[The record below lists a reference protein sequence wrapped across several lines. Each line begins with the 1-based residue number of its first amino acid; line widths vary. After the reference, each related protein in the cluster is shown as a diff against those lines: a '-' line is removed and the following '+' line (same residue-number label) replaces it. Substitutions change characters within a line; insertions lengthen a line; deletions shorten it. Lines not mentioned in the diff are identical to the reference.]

1 MYRYFLSMISVCVL
15 FANSVDAEI
24 IDGENFIDPT
34 RPFFAID
41 TSDIEPDLTRS
52 VIPIGYDLTFIRA
65 GSSSPMAVIN
75 NRQVTIGDVVS
86 NALVIAIER
95 SSVTLLISG
104 EERRIDLYGSVKAPV
119 SAR

>member
-1 MYRYFLSMISVCVL
+1 MFRYFLSVILACAF

-34 RPFFAID
+34 RPFFAIQ
-41 TSDIEPDLTRS
+41 TSETVPDLIRS
-52 VIPIGYDLTFIRA
+52 VIPIGYELTFIRA

-75 NRQVTIGDVVS
+75 NRQVTIGDVIN
-86 NALVIAIER
+86 NALVVAIER